1 VVWPVYPFTVSDY
14 MTSVLLAQQ
23 ISLKAVGKV
32 FQPSHKVTSSKLLAG
47 KNVAPTADG

>member
-1 VVWPVYPFTVSDY
+1 

-23 ISLKAVGKV
+23 ISLEAVGKV

>member
-32 FQPSHKVTSSKLLAG
+32 FQPSHKVTSSELLAG
-47 KNVAPTADG
+47 KNVAPTAAG